1 MKQKQNRNAGYR
13 LGLFVRRVRVWDAR
27 LADNAQKRGIP
38 RWVARIP
45 ALLVLAAIAGLLLA
59 GAVLMAGVIVLMLFI
74 GICLAGAS
82 KAQSSDSDEY
92 LEGYH
97 AMGPEGPGTYVAGG
111 KVSSEDEGLVRR
123 R

>member
-13 LGLFVRRVRVWDAR
+13 LGLFVRRVQAWDAW
-27 LADNAQKRGIP
+27 LINKAQQRGIP

-59 GAVLMAGVIVLMLFI
+59 GAVFLAGFIVLVLFI

-82 KAQSSDSDEY
+82 EAKCSGADES
-92 LEGYH
+92 LEDGYTV
-97 AMGPEGPGTYVAGG
+97 GPEGPGIYAGG
-111 KVSSEDEGLVRR
+111 KKISNND
-123 R
+123 